1 MLKTLK
7 RPFADWWLIDLMVKH
22 PELIRRPLLFNDQQL
37 QVGFSEDDI
46 RSFLPRQVRRK
57 HLKALMSAEAD

>member
-1 MLKTLK
+1 
-7 RPFADWWLIDLMVKH
+7 DLMVKH